1 MELVKLGGK
10 IMNKEYQKLII
21 NNLEKL
27 TKEDICEF
35 METGKLYKK
44 KDELV
49 SQLEEKIKGNE
60 LMIIKLYKEY
70 TERFAL
76 DWKETEEL
84 LGCTKTERLRWA
96 EEGKIKIA
104 YRDSFYKY
112 GKTLYAPYYDIIS
125 IYEGKEQVKR
135 WREEYEKEKE
145 INKQK
150 AVEKAQQTKKENKQ
164 TRENFKKEFR
174 KTLVN
179 WYKIEGE
186 LGVTF
191 ELAFWTV
198 WVSRWAKENQ
208 LKYYNARKV
217 ETRKKY
223 KQNEMYLY
231 ELKNKANELLMK
243 SPYTKI
249 SFYEP
254 EFPDKYSDLL
264 FCDYHYDLWCELRQ
278 LDYIPKWD
286 FFWSFYDDIMKCSNC
301 SVDINKGYYS
311 LYHLEVSDSRID
323 DFSFSFHIPYPIG
336 KKFLPSPRE
345 LQRVEHEEQDGIFR
359 FGRPVFDDEK
369 IIYTEKFVEKKIKET
384 IDKFNLYL
392 S

>member
-1 MELVKLGGK
+1 M
-10 IMNKEYQKLII
+10 
-21 NNLEKL
+21 
-27 TKEDICEF
+27 
-35 METGKLYKK
+35 
-44 KDELV
+44 

-96 EEGKIKIA
+96 EEGKIKVA

-135 WREEYEKEKE
+135 WREEYE
-145 INKQK
+145 
-150 AVEKAQQTKKENKQ
+150 
-164 TRENFKKEFR
+164 
-174 KTLVN
+174 
-179 WYKIEGE
+179 
-186 LGVTF
+186 
-191 ELAFWTV
+191 
-198 WVSRWAKENQ
+198 
-208 LKYYNARKV
+208 
-217 ETRKKY
+217 
-223 KQNEMYLY
+223 NEMYLY
-231 ELKNKANELLMK
+231 ELKNKSNELLMK

-286 FFWSFYDDIMKCSNC
+286 FFWSFYDGIMKCSSC

-336 KKFLPSPRE
+336 KKFLSSPRE

-369 IIYTEKFVEKKIKET
+369 IIYTYNKASMFIKLGVVYIYTFIT
-384 IDKFNLYL
+384 IGG
-392 S
+392 